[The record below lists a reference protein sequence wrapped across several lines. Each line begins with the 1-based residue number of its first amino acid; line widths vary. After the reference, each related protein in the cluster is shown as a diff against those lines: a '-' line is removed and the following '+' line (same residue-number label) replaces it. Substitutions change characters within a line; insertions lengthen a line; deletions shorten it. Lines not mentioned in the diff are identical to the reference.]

1 MTSSAERTIRGP
13 ALRRAIRLSYIAAVV
28 WAAGNALLSTQLIIF
43 LAQEYGAQGREVSFL
58 LAAPALVGLL
68 RLFTPMLIDNYG
80 GVKRLCLGTS
90 IGSYVM
96 LGAIPLLALRGMP
109 SGNVR
114 ATLPA
119 LIAVYCTSQLL
130 EQIGTV
136 VLWTWLGDLVPRRW
150 LGRYFG
156 RRTLLQLCAVVP
168 MLLLS
173 VAATEYLQT
182 NFPAQSRSLPYAV
195 LTGTGTVLMLLAMWP
210 LSRMPDVPHRAT
222 ERTPIGAQLA
232 APLRQT
238 SSRRLL
244 GYGCWFAFFNGL
256 TATPQNIFP
265 KGVLKLNVRDLQ
277 GMQTVMRLGQAGLS
291 FIVGPW
297 SDRRGNRSILILSQ
311 LAVGLAPLFFLWAT
325 PAHPYRLYGAYVLW
339 AAYVGIN
346 ICLPNLAML
355 LAPPGGRSSHL
366 AAYYAYT
373 SLFLTVGTLV
383 GGELFDYARRPEF
396 KSFWATAPLD
406 PFQTAFVIALIT
418 RPAGALLLLRVKER
432 NHQ

>member
-1 MTSSAERTIRGP
+1 MTSITQRAIRGP
-13 ALRRAIRLSYIAAVV
+13 ELRRAIRWSYVAAVV

-68 RLFTPMLIDNYG
+68 RLFTPRLIADYG

-90 IGSYVM
+90 IASYVM

-136 VLWTWLGDLVPRRW
+136 VLWTWLGDLVPRRI

-182 NFPAQSRSLPYAV
+182 HFQGESRSLPYAL
-195 LTGTGTVLMLLAMWP
+195 LTGTGTTLMLLAMWP
-210 LSRMPDVPHRAT
+210 LSRMPDVTHHSTDRL
-222 ERTPIGAQLA
+222 PIGTQLA
-232 APLRQT
+232 APLHHRP
-238 SSRRLL
+238 SRRLL

-256 TATPQNIFP
+256 TATPQNIYP

-291 FIVGPW
+291 FFVGPW
-297 SDRRGNRSILILSQ
+297 SDRRGNRTILFLSQ
-311 LAVGLAPLFFLWAT
+311 IAVGLAPLFFLWST
-325 PAHPYRLYGAYVLW
+325 PEHPYRLYGAYVLW
-339 AAYVGIN
+339 SAYVGIN
-346 ICLPNLAML
+346 ICLPNLTML
-355 LAPPGGRSSHL
+355 LAPKGGRASHL

-383 GGELFDYARRPEF
+383 GGELFDYVRRPEF
-396 KSFWATAPLD
+396 KSFWTAAPLD
-406 PFQTAFVIALIT
+406 PFQMAFVIALIT
-418 RPAGALLLLRVKER
+418 RTAGALLLLRVDEQKVP
-432 NHQ
+432 